1 MKSHKSSM
9 SPVVVLVRG
18 QELLPIQ
25 VEEAQGEPA
34 LDDVILLELVD
45 EQPPAAPHNTPR
57 GETCDTE

>member
-1 MKSHKSSM
+1 M